1 MSSSFSRRAF
11 VGGSAAAGLGF
22 VFAGSGS
29 LAAFTRPAAAGTRT
43 ATGYGP
49 LLADPKGILALPRG
63 FSYKLVA
70 RSGVTPTLDGMHPSD
85 PDGMGVFKG
94 SNGGSVLV
102 TNHENSGSE
111 PHRVPPIPGITY
123 DPGAIGGTSTI
134 VVD

>member
-1 MSSSFSRRAF
+1 MSSPLSRRAF

-29 LAAFTRPAAAGTRT
+29 LAAFTRPAAAVTRT

-49 LLADPKGILALPRG
+49 LVADPAGILALPQA

-70 RSGVTPTLDGMHPSD
+70 RSGVTPTTDGVHPSD

-94 SNGGSVLV
+94 GDGGAVLV

-111 PHRVPPIPGITY
+111 AHRGPPISGITY
-123 DPGAIGGTSTI
+123 DTGAIGGTSP
-134 VVD
+134 